1 MNAIASHVPPRAPST
16 PRLLLAEARYEFLR
30 VLRTPA
36 FAIPALSFP
45 LLFYL
50 LFGVL
55 LNRGNPQAA
64 RYLLATYGVFG
75 TMAPALFAFGVGFA
89 VDRERGLLALK
100 RAQPVPGVVLLGA
113 RLLMAMLFALEV
125 ALLLLAAGAL
135 LGGVVLHA
143 GQYAWLLAIDVAGA
157 LPFCALGLFIGGR
170 VGGAAAPGVVNL
182 VYLPMALLSGLW
194 LPLSMLP
201 PLFST
206 LAPAWPSWH
215 LAQLALQVMGL
226 ASAGGAA
233 MHLGVLVLW
242 TAVFFAL
249 ALRRLRRA

>member
-1 MNAIASHVPPRAPST
+1 MNAIAPHVPPRAPST

-113 RLLMAMLFALEV
+113 RLLMAMLFALGV
-125 ALLLLAAGAL
+125 ALLLLA
-135 LGGVVLHA
+135 
-143 GQYAWLLAIDVAGA
+143 AGA
-157 LPFCALGLFIGGR
+157 LPFCALGLFIGAR